1 MMVVLRV
8 DTIKIL
14 SRKSLNWTLKRNYIY
29 HLIFYEGMLLGMAAG
44 FFLGGLGEDMDE
56 GGC

>member
-44 FFLGGLGEDMDE
+44 IFFGGV
-56 GGC
+56 GGGHG